1 MNALSQSLEDYLEAA
16 YELSRAEGFVRA
28 TRISERLKVSKPS
41 VSSAVKQLAA
51 RGLLEQEPYGYIKL
65 TPAGLKAGAEI
76 TGRHC
81 LLKDF
86 FMDILGM
93 DEAQAETDAC
103 RAEHALSRGAL
114 ARVQALAAHLRSP
127 RRSAELA
134 ALRKA
139 INREAAV

>member
-1 MNALSQSLEDYLEAA
+1 MHNLSQSLEDYLEAA
-16 YELSRAEGFVRA
+16 YDLSRAEGFARSS
-28 TRISERLKVSKPS
+28 RISERLKVSRPS
-41 VSSAVKQLAA
+41 VTSAVRQLAA

-86 FMDILGM
+86 FMEILGM
-93 DEAQAETDAC
+93 DEAKAETDAC

-114 ARVQALAAHLRSP
+114 ARLQALAAHLRSP
-127 RRSAELA
+127 RRSAEMA
-134 ALRKA
+134 SLRKA
-139 INREAAV
+139 ISREAGL